1 MKKHFIPL
9 LMALILF
16 AGFNSL
22 NAQVSGNDYRKV
34 VMDLL
39 PEVNLDNKILFI
51 NVWQS
56 SDINSRENN
65 KEFLRVSNIYSA
77 AKLKNGSKGVA
88 FINLSLD
95 KDLYMWMMSVKK
107 DSVASASTLDNTT
120 AKYEAITKLFGDFTG
135 NVIVG
140 SDGNI
145 IAKDIKKENC
155 FNIFRSLITR

>member
-1 MKKHFIPL
+1 MKKHFLPL
-9 LMALILF
+9 LMSFILLS
-16 AGFNSL
+16 GFNSL
-22 NAQVSGNDYRKV
+22 NAQVSGFDYRKAV
-34 VMDLL
+34 IDLL

-77 AKLKNGSKGVA
+77 AKLKNGNQGVTY
-88 FINLSLD
+88 INLSLD

-107 DSVASASTLDNTT
+107 DSVSSKGTLDNTT
-120 AKYEAITKLFGDFTG
+120 SKYEAITKLFGDFTG

-155 FNIFRSLITR
+155 FNLFRSLITR

>member
-22 NAQVSGNDYRKV
+22 KAQVSGNDYRKV

-56 SDINSRENN
+56 SNINSRENN

-95 KDLYMWMMSVKK
+95 KDLFMWMMSVKK
-107 DSVASASTLDNTT
+107 DSVASASTLDNSTS
-120 AKYEAITKLFGDFTG
+120 KYEAITKLFGDFTG

>member
-9 LMALILF
+9 LMSFILL

-34 VMDLL
+34 VLDLL

-107 DSVASASTLDNTT
+107 DSVSSPSTLDNTS

-140 SDGNI
+140 ADGNI